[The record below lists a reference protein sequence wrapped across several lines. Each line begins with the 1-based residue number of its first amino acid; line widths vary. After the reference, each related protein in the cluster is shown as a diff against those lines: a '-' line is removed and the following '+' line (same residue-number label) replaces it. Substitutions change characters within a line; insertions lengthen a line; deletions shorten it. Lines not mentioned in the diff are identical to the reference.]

1 MNILFLSSWYPTKT
15 NPNFGVFVKEHAHA
29 IKTTG
34 NEIIVLA
41 FVIHKSKKIFSISL
55 SDNFDKAG
63 VRTVLIELNTCF
75 RDILYHAV
83 PLQYYLVKSVFK
95 KKIQPHFNP
104 DIIHSNVIFPAGIIG
119 HWLSKSL
126 NKPHVITEHWTRI
139 RHFMQTPLI
148 SYWGKKAYEGAARIL
163 PVSFYLQQEITPYLP
178 NNHTNKFRIIGNVID
193 SNIFLYKEKR
203 QITNELKLC
212 SIATWSHLKDP
223 AKQPELLI
231 HALSE
236 LQKEID
242 QTILLTMIGGGDKV
256 PELKKLCV
264 DKSVKADFTGYL
276 EKPEI
281 AIKLQDSDFFVHP
294 TKVETFGVV
303 VAEALLTGT
312 PVVCSNVSAL
322 KELVNDKNGILCNNT
337 VHDWLEGIRSAINK
351 DFERKQIA
359 LDIKQKYD
367 KTNIGIAI
375 CEVYNEILN

>member
-41 FVIHKSKKIFSISL
+41 IVIHRSKKIYSVTL
-55 SDNFDKAG
+55 SDNIDQAG

-83 PLQYYLVKSVFK
+83 PLQYCLIKSVFK
-95 KKIQPHFNP
+95 KKILPDFNP
-104 DIIHSNVIFPAGIIG
+104 DIVHSNVVFPAGIIG

-126 NKPHVITEHWTRI
+126 KKPHVITEHWTRI
-139 RHFMQTPLI
+139 HHFMQTPVI
-148 SYWGKKAYEGAARIL
+148 SYWGKKAYEGATRIL
-163 PVSFYLQQEITPYLP
+163 PVSFYLQQEIEPYLP
-178 NNHTNKFRIIGNVID
+178 GNHSDKFRIIGNVID
-193 SNIFLYKEKR
+193 SDIFIYNEK
-203 QITNELKLC
+203 QQLKTELKLC
-212 SIATWSHLKDP
+212 SIATWTYLKDP

-231 HALSE
+231 QALSA
-236 LQKEID
+236 LQKEIN

-256 PELKKLCV
+256 PELKKLCLA
-264 DKSVKADFTGYL
+264 KSIKADFTGYL

-281 AIKLQDSDFFVHP
+281 ANKLQDSDFFVHP

-303 VAEALLTGT
+303 VVEALLTGT

-322 KELVNDKNGILCNNT
+322 AELITPSNGILCENN
-337 VHDWLEGIRSAINK
+337 VEDWVRGLKQAINSEF
-351 DFERKQIA
+351 DRKQIA
-359 LDIKQKYD
+359 IDVKNKYD
-367 KTNIGIAI
+367 KKNIGIAI
-375 CEVYNEILN
+375 NTVYQELI

>member
-1 MNILFLSSWYPTKT
+1 MKILFLSSWYPTKT

-41 FVIHKSKKIFSISL
+41 IVIHRSKKIYSVFL
-55 SDNFDKAG
+55 SDNIDKAG

-95 KKIQPHFNP
+95 KKIQPDFNP
-104 DIIHSNVIFPAGIIG
+104 DIVHSNVVFPAGIIG

-126 NKPHVITEHWTRI
+126 KKPHVITEHWTRI
-139 RHFMQTPLI
+139 RHFMQTPVI

-163 PVSFYLQQEITPYLP
+163 PVSFYLQQEILPYLP
-178 NNHTNKFRIIGNVID
+178 NNHTNKFRVIGNVID
-193 SNIFLYKEKR
+193 SDIFLYKEKQ
-203 QITNELKLC
+203 QIETELKLC
-212 SIATWSHLKDP
+212 SIATWTHLKDP

-236 LQKEID
+236 LQKEIN
-242 QTILLTMIGGGDKV
+242 QTILLTMIGGGDKI
-256 PELKKLCV
+256 PELKKLCL
-264 DKSVKADFTGYL
+264 DKLIKADFTGYL

-281 AIKLQDSDFFVHP
+281 ANKLQESDFFVHP

-322 KELVNDKNGILCNNT
+322 AELISPSNGILCENN
-337 VHDWLEGIRSAINK
+337 VEDWVRGLKQAITTK
-351 DFERKQIA
+351 FDREQIA
-359 LDIKQKYD
+359 IDVKNKYD
-367 KTNIGIAI
+367 KRNIGKAI
-375 CEVYNEILN
+375 NSVYKELK

>member
-41 FVIHKSKKIFSISL
+41 IVIHRSKKIYSISL
-55 SDNFDKAG
+55 SDKIDKAG
-63 VRTVLIELNTCF
+63 VRTVLIELNTCL

-83 PLQYYLVKSVFK
+83 PLQYCLVKSVFK
-95 KKIQPHFNP
+95 KHIQPNFNP
-104 DIIHSNVIFPAGIIG
+104 DIIHSNVVFPAGIIG

-126 NKPHVITEHWTRI
+126 KKPHVITEHWTRI

-163 PVSFYLQQEITPYLP
+163 PVSLYLQQEITPYLP
-178 NNHTNKFRIIGNVID
+178 NNHSNKFRVIGNVID
-193 SNIFLYKEKR
+193 SDIFLYKEK
-203 QITNELKLC
+203 QPIKTELKLC
-212 SIATWSHLKDP
+212 SIATWTHLKDP

-236 LQKEID
+236 LQKEIN
-242 QTILLTMIGGGDKV
+242 QTIILTMIGGGDKV
-256 PELKKLCV
+256 PELKKLCL
-264 DKSVKADFTGYL
+264 DKAVKADFTGYL

-281 AIKLQDSDFFVHP
+281 ANKLQDSDFFVHP

-322 KELVNDKNGILCNNT
+322 AELITPLNGILCENNVEDW
-337 VHDWLEGIRSAINK
+337 VHGLKQAIDAK
-351 DFERKQIA
+351 FDRVQIA
-359 LDIKQKYD
+359 LDIKNKYD
-367 KTNIGIAI
+367 KKNIGKAI
-375 CEVYNEILN
+375 NSVYQELK